1 MLELLLELE
10 HSPLELLEETS
21 TTFLCSQ
28 EDINDRS
35 REKKSCWNKRT
46 QTQKEIRE
54 KKLLVVGAQ
63 YLLGQQLIRG
73 R

>member
-1 MLELLLELE
+1 LLLELE

-28 EDINDRS
+28 EDINDRW

-46 QTQKEIRE
+46 QTQKEIKE
-54 KKLLVVGAQ
+54 KVVGGGTVPPGPA
-63 YLLGQQLIRG
+63 ID
-73 R
+73 